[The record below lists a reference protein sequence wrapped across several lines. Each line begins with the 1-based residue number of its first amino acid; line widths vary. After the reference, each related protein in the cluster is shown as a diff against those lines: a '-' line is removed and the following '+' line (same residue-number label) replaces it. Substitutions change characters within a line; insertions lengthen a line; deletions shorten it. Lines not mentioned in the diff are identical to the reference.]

1 MILQKSVDKLFAKL
15 NDVKWEEKQIFRK
28 GQKIYLQAQS
38 EPRPALPGI
47 FRSVGRP
54 QTNRLPTTSLRNSL
68 ILSPIIVRQ
77 FHAVIISAK
86 KKKTIAVLTIIII
99 VVALTKD

>member
-1 MILQKSVDKLFAKL
+1 MNSLTMVLYVIYDFVKMWINVDKLFAKL

-54 QTNRLPTTSLRNSL
+54 QTNRLPTMSLR
-68 ILSPIIVRQ
+68 
-77 FHAVIISAK
+77 
-86 KKKTIAVLTIIII
+86 
-99 VVALTKD
+99 